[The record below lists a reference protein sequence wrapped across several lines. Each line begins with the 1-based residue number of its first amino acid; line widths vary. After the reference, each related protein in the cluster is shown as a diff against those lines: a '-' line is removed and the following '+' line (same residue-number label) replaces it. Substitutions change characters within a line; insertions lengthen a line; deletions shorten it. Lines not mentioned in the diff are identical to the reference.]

1 MNKHTITWTHTPQE
15 TTQADKGAIRTFSFV
30 ALWETISKT
39 QCSHMSSCSSS
50 QVDRQRV
57 HRMQEA
63 VSLVSLLVLGSAGT
77 IQGSVHVVPHAPTH
91 SQEDFDL
98 SRFMGQW
105 FEAAVV
111 STCPHYMQRKRGNP
125 VIVAVQLQHVA
136 SESNFTMTATT
147 IRNGS
152 CKQTSTVYGLTYTPG
167 RFFHH
172 VARLGADVD
181 SQVVRTN
188 YDEYAMMLL
197 LSTEKPSGNKTTIVK
212 LYSRTKDVSPAALDD
227 FQTLVRRHGMSEDTI
242 ITNQNK
248 GDCAAG
254 EPLTEPTS
262 QPRPPA

>member
-98 SRFMGQW
+98 SRVSDSHMGWGFFSRITQ
-105 FEAAVV
+105 
-111 STCPHYMQRKRGNP
+111 N
-125 VIVAVQLQHVA
+125 
-136 SESNFTMTATT
+136 
-147 IRNGS
+147 
-152 CKQTSTVYGLTYTPG
+152 
-167 RFFHH
+167 RFPPN
-172 VARLGADVD
+172 L
-181 SQVVRTN
+181 
-188 YDEYAMMLL
+188 
-197 LSTEKPSGNKTTIVK
+197 
-212 LYSRTKDVSPAALDD
+212 
-227 FQTLVRRHGMSEDTI
+227 
-242 ITNQNK
+242 
-248 GDCAAG
+248 AAG
-254 EPLTEPTS
+254 WDTGPRKNPIQFQCRSSYLLICHKKIVIFFWVTE
-262 QPRPPA
+262 